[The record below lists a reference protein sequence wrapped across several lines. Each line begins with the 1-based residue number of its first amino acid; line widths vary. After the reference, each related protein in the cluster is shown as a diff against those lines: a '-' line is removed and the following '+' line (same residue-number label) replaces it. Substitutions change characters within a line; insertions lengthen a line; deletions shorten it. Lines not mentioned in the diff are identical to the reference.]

1 MRIASFA
8 TIVLALASSAFA
20 AEPTSQPSHKKT
32 IRVMTYNIHHA
43 GGVDGKVDVER
54 ITKVIKDADPD
65 LVALQEVDSGNP
77 RSQKL
82 DESAEIGKLAGL
94 HAHFEAAFDHKNG
107 GQYGQCIL
115 SKEELLKTER
125 VLLPQIKDEQRIAI
139 VTEVK
144 IHGEAIRFVGTH
156 LTHND
161 NAERVG
167 QAKKLME
174 DLKGRDAMPTIL
186 AGDMNSGPGADPIKV
201 YNEYFTDTTGKDSF
215 TSPVEE
221 PKHKIDW
228 IFTNKGGP
236 WKVIDKKVLDEAV
249 ASDHRAVV
257 VTLELTE

>member
-1 MRIASFA
+1 LRIASFL
-8 TIVLALASSAFA
+8 TIVLALASFAGA
-20 AEPTSQPSHKKT
+20 AEPTSQPAGKKT

-43 GGVDGKVDVER
+43 GGVDGKVDVAR
-54 ITKVIKDADPD
+54 IAKVIKEADPD

-77 RSQKL
+77 RSQNR
-82 DESAEIGKLAGL
+82 DESAEIGKLADM

-115 SKEELLKTER
+115 SKEKPLKVEK
-125 VLLPQIKDEQRIAI
+125 VMLPQIKDEQRIAI
-139 VTEVK
+139 VTEFQ
-144 IHGEAIRFVGTH
+144 IHGEKVRFVGTH

-174 DLKGRDAMPTIL
+174 DLKDREQMPTIL
-186 AGDMNSGPGADPIKV
+186 AGDMNAGPGSDPIKI
-201 YNEYFTDTTGKDSF
+201 YNEYFTDTTGKDAL
-215 TSPVEE
+215 TSPVET

-236 WKVIDKKVLDEAV
+236 WKVIDKEVLDEAV

-257 VTLELTE
+257 VTLELTD